1 MEERTES
8 QAGTI
13 PRGQGL
19 GDEAPAEEA
28 ESARRGGEAD
38 LAREVGEAL
47 VAREAEPTPISTIV
61 ACSEARTAGEEV
73 AREVASPR
81 RRRGKR
87 LVSPEAKKSRRGLTG
102 EQRLLMLDA
111 WQRSGLPAKDFSA
124 LVGVSPHTLYA
135 WRKRFSE
142 HGPAGLMNKPKGG
155 PKGSRLPEV
164 TKRSILMLKSGNPE
178 YGTER
183 ISDLLVRGP
192 GLGASPNAVARVLK
206 EAGYELEEVKTSPHR
221 DKKRRFERASPGDLW
236 QTDLFTFVLK
246 RQNRRVYLVAFLDD
260 HSRFVVG
267 FGLHASASTELVLE
281 VLRSAI
287 TSYGVPT
294 EILTDNG
301 PQYVSWRGKSK
312 FTKEL
317 EKHGIKQVVAR
328 PKRPQTL
335 GKAERLWGTLW
346 RECVERAV
354 FLDLE
359 DARRRVAFFFDH
371 YNFHRPHRGIG
382 GLVPADRFFSAAPE
396 VLSMLQSRVAQNALE
411 LARGGVPKQPF
422 YLTGQVG
429 GKQFSV
435 HAAGERVYLSRP
447 DAEREEIEL
456 VAPGEQELVD
466 TESADAEPGH
476 EVTTGSTSPVTPV
489 TPAGPAAAVELTLEH
504 ERAPTP
510 GVSALDDALAALR
523 ENLASARAEAE
534 PVVPESA
541 PSTVAPISSTPDEA
555 PEVDD
560 E

>member
-13 PRGQGL
+13 PRGNGL
-19 GDEAPAEEA
+19 GDEAPAEET
-28 ESARRGGEAD
+28 ESARRGGETE
-38 LAREVGEAL
+38 LALEEGEAP
-47 VAREAEPTPISTIV
+47 VALEAAPTPISTIV
-61 ACSEARTAGEEV
+61 ACSEARPTGEEV

-87 LVSPEAKKSRRGLTG
+87 LVSPGAKSRRGLTG

-111 WQRSGLPAKDFSA
+111 WQRSGLPAKDFAA

-142 HGPAGLMNKPKGG
+142 HGPAGLMDKPKGG

-183 ISDLLVRGP
+183 ISDLLARGP

-221 DKKRRFERASPGDLW
+221 DKKRRFERAKPGELW

-382 GLVPADRFFSAAPE
+382 GLVPADRLFSAAPE
-396 VLSMLQSRVAQNALE
+396 VLAMLQSRVAANALE
-411 LARGGVPKQPF
+411 LARSGVPKQPF

-447 DAEREEIEL
+447 DAERAEIEL

-466 TESADAEPGH
+466 AESADAEPGH
-476 EVTTGSTSPVTPV
+476 EVSTGSTSPTPV
-489 TPAGPAAAVELTLEH
+489 TPAGPAAAVEQALEH
-504 ERAPTP
+504 ERAPAP
-510 GVSALDDALAALR
+510 GASVLDDALAVPW
-523 ENLASARAEAE
+523 ENLASSRTEAE
-534 PVVPESA
+534 PVAPESA
-541 PSTVAPISSTPDEA
+541 PSTALPAPSTSDDA